1 MLMLLFLLP
10 DFHGLLVS
18 PYVGQMGFIE
28 TSRNPF
34 FVSPDFFV
42 ALAFMLPPGHLE
54 VFLLF
59 FLYLGHCCCVFH
71 KAFSA
76 LIPPVVPI
84 RKWWIT
90 SSTCN
95 MVSKMKG
102 DKAKGSYGFMLSA
115 GGMGTRAGELEEVLD
130 GASTNVLLP
139 KAGLLLFIQS
149 IWKKIGPWG
158 QLGWPCI
165 PCHTSFPGARC
176 WVDGRPGTRVQ
187 IHLLLLQS
195 CLPEGWLF
203 VEDWLF
209 NECTFGNEFDCF
221 QTNPIALRIFHL
233 S

>member
-28 TSRNPF
+28 TSRNLF

-42 ALAFMLPPGHLE
+42 ALAFMLLPGHLE

-115 GGMGTRAGELEEVLD
+115 GGMGTRAAELEEVLD

-139 KAGLLLFIQS
+139 KAGLLLYTKHLEENRAMGSAGVALYSLPHQL
-149 IWKKIGPWG
+149 PWCAV
-158 QLGWPCI
+158 LGRWETWDPC
-165 PCHTSFPGARC
+165 PDPSLAAAE
-176 WVDGRPGTRVQ
+176 
-187 IHLLLLQS
+187 
-195 CLPEGWLF
+195 LPAGGL
-203 VEDWLF
+203 VV
-209 NECTFGNEFDCF
+209 
-221 QTNPIALRIFHL
+221 R
-233 S
+233 

>member
-115 GGMGTRAGELEEVLD
+115 GGMGTRAAELEGGAGRCEYQRVIAQGRAPTLYTKHLEENRAMGSAGVALYSLPHQLPWCAVL
-130 GASTNVLLP
+130 G
-139 KAGLLLFIQS
+139 
-149 IWKKIGPWG
+149 
-158 QLGWPCI
+158 
-165 PCHTSFPGARC
+165 
-176 WVDGRPGTRVQ
+176 
-187 IHLLLLQS
+187 
-195 CLPEGWLF
+195 
-203 VEDWLF
+203 
-209 NECTFGNEFDCF
+209 
-221 QTNPIALRIFHL
+221 
-233 S
+233 